1 VFITVFKL
9 KYIFPVLALILS
21 GCGLLQSV
29 SDGTR
34 SAASSLFYKQIKVLH
49 LDISGRAALNTDS
62 REQNSAPQ
70 SVIVRIYQLKDEKRF
85 NQTQYEQLVGD
96 GANLL
101 KEDLL
106 AEQFVVVKPNSAVTL
121 DMPMEEGTQ
130 FVAIAALFRDPD
142 MAQGNWRLVV
152 KRHDLDPD
160 EARKI
165 VLDDHTMTLQTEEK

>member
-1 VFITVFKL
+1 M
-9 KYIFPVLALILS
+9 
-21 GCGLLQSV
+21 
-29 SDGTR
+29 
-34 SAASSLFYKQIKVLH
+34 
-49 LDISGRAALNTDS
+49 
-62 REQNSAPQ
+62 
-70 SVIVRIYQLKDEKRF
+70 RIYQLKDEKRF

-142 MAQGNWRLVV
+142 MAQWKLALGS
-152 KRHDLDPD
+152 
-160 EARKI
+160 
-165 VLDDHTMTLQTEEK
+165 QTPRSRSR

>member
-1 VFITVFKL
+1 M

-49 LDISGRAALNTDS
+49 LNISGRAALNTDS

-165 VLDDHTMTLQTEEK
+165 VLDDHTMTMQTEEK

>member
-1 VFITVFKL
+1 MFITVFKL
-9 KYIFPVLALILS
+9 KNILPVLALILS
-21 GCGLLQSV
+21 GCGFFQSV

-34 SAASSLFYKQIKVLH
+34 SAASSLFYKQIKILH
-49 LDISGRAALNTDS
+49 LDFFGRAALNTDS

-101 KEDLL
+101 KENLL

-130 FVAIAALFRDPD
+130 FVAIVALFRDPD
-142 MAQGNWRLVV
+142 MAKGNWRLVV
-152 KRHDLDPD
+152 KRNDLDPD
-160 EARKI
+160 EARKV
-165 VLDDHTMTLQTEEK
+165 VLDDHTMTMQTEAK